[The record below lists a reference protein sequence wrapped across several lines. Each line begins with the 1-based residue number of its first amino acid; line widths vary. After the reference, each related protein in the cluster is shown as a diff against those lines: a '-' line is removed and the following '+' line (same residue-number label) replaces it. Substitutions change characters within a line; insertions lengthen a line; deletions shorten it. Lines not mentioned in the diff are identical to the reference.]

1 MSGRYHVWLEQSAFQ
16 VDVVVAQ
23 CLVAGGKHLKSMRTL
38 TVYNVLLIAPRLLPV
53 ARTVSKHF
61 PYFFSD
67 FLATLKSMVSIR
79 KDFRLNDWHDTML
92 QDKFNL

>member
-38 TVYNVLLIAPRLLPV
+38 TVYNVLLIAPTSAACGKNSVKAFPV
-53 ARTVSKHF
+53 LF
-61 PYFFSD
+61 
-67 FLATLKSMVSIR
+67 
-79 KDFRLNDWHDTML
+79 
-92 QDKFNL
+92 Q